1 MQTHDHGAGEY
12 RYGRRSSDTA
22 GNRRLSPRALEY
34 LDLYDHPPQ
43 LADRDASPGQVLAAF
58 KAAARYMGLSRGVV
72 DAIDYLFSVTFPQD
86 WVAGCRPLVW
96 PSAREQG
103 EALGL
108 SPSRV
113 KVLNRRLIELGLVL
127 AKDGPDGSR
136 WGRRNHNGVIVAAYG
151 FDLSPLAHRMGEF
164 KAIRTKGDAER
175 QARADLRRRKTVA
188 LRSIQQLVRTAADHG
203 FDSREL
209 YDLADTAYALPEAVD
224 AQGNSAAFGSY
235 VGGIEEVRGRV
246 KALYETLARQA
257 ATDFAHK
264 ANRAES
270 GMIEV
275 ETNPSGAVFGPPYY
289 NYKSTSN
296 LTTSTSH
303 QHSSSEFGE
312 ERAHVAGNGPQ
323 TSGAAPLKL
332 PTVRPGE
339 ILTMAPVLERYL
351 ARPIEG
357 LEPAAAIQHVMR
369 AAYAYATDT
378 MGLAA
383 SPSLWE
389 QANQVLGPWGAVLAV
404 MVIAAKDPDYF
415 TRSPA
420 HYFAGMVERA
430 KRGELNLS
438 RSIWGMR
445 ARASGGGGI

>member
-12 RYGRRSSDTA
+12 RYDQRSSDTG

-58 KAAARYMGLSRGVV
+58 KGAARYMRLSRGVV

-86 WVAGCRPLVW
+86 WVGGCRPLVW

-113 KVLNRRLIELGLVL
+113 KMLNRRLIELGLVL

-209 YDLADTAYALPEAVD
+209 YDLADTAYAVPEAAD
-224 AQGNSAAFGSY
+224 AQGNTAAFGAY
-235 VGGIEEVRGRV
+235 VGAIEEVRGRV
-246 KALYETLARQA
+246 KALYEALARQA
-257 ATDFAHK
+257 ATDLAHR
-264 ANRAES
+264 ANQAES
-270 GMIEV
+270 GMNRDEM
-275 ETNPSGAVFGPPYY
+275 NPSGSVIEPPYY
-289 NYKSTSN
+289 NYKLTAN
-296 LTTSTSH
+296 LTNRTSYDN
-303 QHSSSEFGE
+303 SSSEFDG
-312 ERAHVAGNGPQ
+312 ERARTAGN
-323 TSGAAPLKL
+323 AADSESVAPPKL
-332 PTVRPGE
+332 PTVRPAE
-339 ILTMAPVLERYL
+339 ILTMAPVLDSYL
-351 ARPIEG
+351 ARPIDG
-357 LEPAAAIQHVMR
+357 LDPSAAIQHVMR

-378 MGLAA
+378 KGLSA
-383 SPSLWE
+383 SPSLWD

-404 MVIAAKDPDYF
+404 MVVASKDPDYF

-445 ARASGGGGI
+445 ARASGGGGG

>member
-1 MQTHDHGAGEY
+1 MHTHDHGAGAY
-12 RYGRRSSDTA
+12 GYGRPSSDTG

-58 KAAARYMGLSRGVV
+58 KAAARYMRLSRGVV

-86 WVAGCRPLVW
+86 WVGGCRPLVW

-113 KVLNRRLIELGLVL
+113 KMLNRRLIELGLVL

-136 WGRRNHNGVIVAAYG
+136 WGRRNHNGIIVAAYG
-151 FDLSPLAHRMGEF
+151 FDLSPLAHRMDEF
-164 KAIRTKGDAER
+164 KAIRAKGDAER

-209 YDLADTAYALPEAVD
+209 YDLADTAYALPEASD
-224 AQGNSAAFGSY
+224 AQGNTAAFGAY
-235 VGGIEEVRGRV
+235 VGSIEEVRGRV
-246 KALYETLARQA
+246 KALYEALARKA
-257 ATDFAHK
+257 ATEF
-264 ANRAES
+264 ANRANGAES
-270 GMIEV
+270 GMNEAESDPSRVDIE
-275 ETNPSGAVFGPPYY
+275 PAYY
-289 NYKSTSN
+289 NYKPTAN
-296 LTTSTSH
+296 LTNSSSH
-303 QHSSSEFGE
+303 EHGSSEFGE
-312 ERAHVAGNGPQ
+312 ERAHVAD
-323 TSGAAPLKL
+323 AAPKTNDAGPLVL

-339 ILTMAPVLERYL
+339 ILAMAPVLERYL

-357 LEPAAAIQHVMR
+357 LEPTAAIQHVMR

-378 MGLAA
+378 NGLSA
-383 SPSLWE
+383 SPSLWD
-389 QANQVLGPWGAVLAV
+389 QANQVLGPWGSVLAV
-404 MVIAAKDPDYF
+404 MVIAAKDRDYF

-445 ARASGGGGI
+445 ARASGGGGV